1 MILNILD
8 IFLRSDKNSDGELV
22 GALFRYAGAAGLET
36 IRFVPADS
44 YIDNSA
50 RKTLSLMFSAE
61 SEEAFKDLMRNYNSA
76 EFSGVW
82 LEVKPTGGVG
92 SPTQAM
98 SLPSWFQNL
107 LPEGAFR
114 QHIAEL
120 RKCSEDDYFE
130 LLAACGAD
138 LPGAV
143 YAKPHPEGDM
153 AFNQTLVTQDQDA
166 LEVSVVEIPMLDGIS
181 LSGVQPKLGVNLVDG
196 RYVARQKLNE
206 ATRII
211 AKLPTA
217 KYPAMPEV
225 EHLSMSLAR
234 LAGVDAC
241 ETSLQPL
248 ELLNAAHSYD
258 LSGLPA
264 DHQKFLAVPRY
275 DRVDAQRVHAEDFA
289 QILGYLPHE
298 KYARNQSYAQI
309 MEYLLGLESLGEPA
323 VQELLRRITVNELLG
338 NPDCHL
344 KNIGL
349 YYPDGVVPQLPPAY
363 DIVAHYVYTRTRG
376 HALFILPAEI
386 QAAMLEQRQQDR
398 TANIGN
404 PNFKPTPANSILD
417 HETQSLLSR
426 YLELPLRMIQGPIKS
441 VCDAAQAL
449 WPAAIEASDVTP
461 DQKKKMKEFL
471 AEQLG
476 TQP

>member
-8 IFLRSDKNSDGELV
+8 LYLRNDKSSDGELV
-22 GALFRYAGAAGLET
+22 GSLFRYAGAAGLET

-44 YIDNSA
+44 YIENTN
-50 RKTLSLMFSAE
+50 RKTLSLLFSADT
-61 SEEAFKDLMRNYNSA
+61 EEEFKALMRNYNFA

-82 LEVKPTGGVG
+82 LEVKPTAGAG

-98 SLPSWFQNL
+98 SLPAWFQNL

-114 QHIAEL
+114 RHIAEL
-120 RKCSEDDYFE
+120 RNCAEDDYFE

-138 LPGAV
+138 LPGAI

-153 AFNQTLVTQDQDA
+153 AFNQRLVTQNQDA
-166 LEVSVVEIPMLDGIS
+166 LEVSVVEIPMVDGIS

-217 KYPAMPEV
+217 KYLAMPEV
-225 EHLSMSLAR
+225 EHLSMQLAR
-234 LAGVDAC
+234 LAGVNAC

-248 ELLNAAHSYD
+248 DLLNAAHAYD

-275 DRVDAQRVHAEDFA
+275 DRHEAVRVHAEDFA
-289 QILGYLPHE
+289 QILGYFPDH
-298 KYARNQSYAQI
+298 KYARDQSYAQI
-309 MEYLLGLESLGEPA
+309 MEYVLSIDSLGDVA
-323 VQELLRRITVNELLG
+323 VQELIRRVTVNELLG

-349 YYPDGVVPQLPPAY
+349 YYPDGVTPELPPAY
-363 DIVAHYVYTRTRG
+363 DIVAHHVYTRVKG
-376 HALFILPAEI
+376 HALFILPAAL
-386 QAAMLEQRQQDR
+386 QKSLLDARQRER
-398 TANIGN
+398 NANIGN
-404 PNFKPTPANSILD
+404 PNYKTTTANSILD
-417 HETQSLLSR
+417 PEVQSMLAT
-426 YLELPLRMIQGPIKS
+426 YLGLPLRLVKGPIDRVCAAAKS
-441 VCDAAQAL
+441 T
-449 WPAAIEASDVTP
+449 WPSAIEASEVTP
-461 DQKKKMKEFL
+461 DQKQKMKDFL
-471 AEQLG
+471 ADALNL
-476 TQP
+476 PS